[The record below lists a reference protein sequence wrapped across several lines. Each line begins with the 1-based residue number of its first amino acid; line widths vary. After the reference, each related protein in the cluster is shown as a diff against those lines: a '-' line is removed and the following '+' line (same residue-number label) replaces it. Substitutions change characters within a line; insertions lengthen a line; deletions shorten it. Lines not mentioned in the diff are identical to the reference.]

1 MPEEVAVAA
10 GAEILRRPNGG
21 SGRHAPDEPVLA
33 APETVISGD
42 TADEYDAWEAQDA
55 HRGSTSPDSGTGHH
69 CLLDLDVRRP
79 GMQLRY
85 DSEADVILVA
95 LRAAEGGE
103 AGGKRLDEGRIAH
116 LDQAGHITAYEF
128 IGASRGVSLT
138 GIDMDDA
145 GQIREAIRP
154 LIQLAVA

>member
-1 MPEEVAVAA
+1 MMLGKRKMRIVVA
-10 GAEILRRPNGG
+10 
-21 SGRHAPDEPVLA
+21 RHRTPALVI
-33 APETVISGD
+33 TVYWISG
-42 TADEYDAWEAQDA
+42 
-55 HRGSTSPDSGTGHH
+55 
-69 CLLDLDVRRP
+69 VRRP

-116 LDQAGHITAYEF
+116 LDQAGHIIAYEF